1 MILCSQ
7 IFTLQKS
14 WWEAVQGIKPNPVF
28 EAMRM
33 LPEHGQAAFICGGP
47 IASPL
52 QRQSHELFYQ
62 G

>member
-33 LPEHGQAAFICGGP
+33 LPEHGQAAFICGGGEQ
-47 IASPL
+47 L
-52 QRQSHELFYQ
+52 FRWQSR
-62 G
+62 GKVD